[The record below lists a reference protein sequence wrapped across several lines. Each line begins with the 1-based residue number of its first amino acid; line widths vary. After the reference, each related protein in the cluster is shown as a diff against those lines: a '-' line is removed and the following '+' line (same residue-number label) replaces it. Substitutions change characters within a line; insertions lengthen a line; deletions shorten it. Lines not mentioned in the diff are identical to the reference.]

1 MDIKY
6 MPKQGR
12 ITEEKGRG
20 LDDETRETASI
31 IRTASEEKLKWR
43 TSINGRNASVNL
55 QVLNA

>member
-1 MDIKY
+1 MLILYMDIKY

-31 IRTASEEKLKWR
+31 IRTASEEK
-43 TSINGRNASVNL
+43 
-55 QVLNA
+55 